1 MWPFI
6 YVTFCRLFFGRLL
19 GFLLGLLLDFF
30 FGLLVTLLF
39 GLLLGF
45 LGLPLSLLHSLL
57 HLLPTGEWRKHFLL
71 LMNFLQPSQSVA
83 RSRGRLIIQPSC
95 QPQTE
100 KKQALPHAQ
109 YSADFNVYRN
119 QCA

>member
-6 YVTFCRLFFGRLL
+6 YVTFCRLLFGR
-19 GFLLGLLLDFF
+19 
-30 FGLLVTLLF
+30 LF
-39 GLLLGF
+39 GLLFGRLF
-45 LGLPLSLLHSLL
+45 GLLNG
-57 HLLPTGEWRKHFLL
+57 LLPTGERQEDFL
-71 LMNFLQPSQSVA
+71 LMNFLHSSQSVA